1 MYRVG
6 IDVGGTNTDAALL
19 DSRSLS
25 ALSRGLLAS
34 CKTPT
39 TPGVTSGFKN
49 AVEQVLEKSKIDR
62 KDVLSV
68 AIGTTHFVNAVVE
81 ADTRRLSRV
90 SVVRLCGPFTREVML
105 ESSKYLGFSDKS
117 DTSISRFPSKC

>member
-19 DSRSLS
+19 DSRALS
-25 ALSRGLLAS
+25 TPSRGLLAS

-39 TPGVTSGFKN
+39 TPDVTSGIKN
-49 AVEQVLEKSKIDR
+49 AVEQVLEKSQVDR

-81 ADTRRLSRV
+81 ADAWRLSRV
-90 SVVRLCGPFTREVML
+90 AVVRLCGPFTREVML
-105 ESSKYLGFSDKS
+105 GILEFRSWLTY
-117 DTSISRFPSKC
+117 